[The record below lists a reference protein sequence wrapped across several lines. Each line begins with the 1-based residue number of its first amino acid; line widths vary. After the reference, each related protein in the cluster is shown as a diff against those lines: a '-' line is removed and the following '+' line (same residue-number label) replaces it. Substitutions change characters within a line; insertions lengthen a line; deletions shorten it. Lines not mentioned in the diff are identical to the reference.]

1 MTPAATALASRSE
14 YTWPVDFGKSRRI
27 QQTVSADHFLQTLLS
42 FPQRPVSNGSWS
54 RAREIRFPPREKTLF
69 VNLSSRVY
77 KVSTK
82 GNGEEEEEEEE
93 KKRNKLYAASDSIH
107 WTASVSLR
115 TTIPRRCVSVISNR
129 GHDNRANVLSHSDG
143 RLHSFKNRETWKI
156 REWKIRFL
164 VLGWLNVNWH
174 WMETKRGKCAWLFFL
189 FLLFSFWGRGKNL
202 IDIEILILVEFGSHW
217 RPLVQLELVTLVK
230 FITNY

>member
-27 QQTVSADHFLQTLLS
+27 QQTVSADHFLQTSSLLPS
-42 FPQRPVSNGSWS
+42 TSCVQRLVIPSPGNTISTAWKNPL
-54 RAREIRFPPREKTLF
+54 REP
-69 VNLSSRVY
+69 SRVY

-164 VLGWLNVNWH
+164 VLGWLNVNWY

-202 IDIEILILVEFGSHW
+202 IDMEILILVEFGSHW